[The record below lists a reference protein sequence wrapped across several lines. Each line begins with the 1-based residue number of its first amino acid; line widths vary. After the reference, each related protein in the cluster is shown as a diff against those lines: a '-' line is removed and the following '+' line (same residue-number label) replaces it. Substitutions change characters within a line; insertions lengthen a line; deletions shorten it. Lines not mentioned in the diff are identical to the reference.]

1 MIKKSVE
8 AIYGLSPMQQGMQF
22 HSLSAP
28 ESGVYIQQ
36 FCCRLRGTLNQE
48 AFARAWQQVIDRHS
62 ILRTA
67 FVWEGLEKPLQAVHH
82 RVEFQIERLDWRSLS
97 AAAQHEAL
105 AQWLEADRRQGFQ
118 MTKAPLM
125 RVRLIRV
132 SETEY
137 ALIWTHH
144 HMLMDGWSVTILL
157 REIFTLYGTGRR
169 HVEAGLNEPRPYRDY
184 IQWIKQQDVTA
195 AARYWRERLKG
206 IETATKLSVIPNVG
220 ARATNGA
227 GRLELQRRLSPTV
240 TQNLQQYARRQ
251 RLTLNTLVQGAW
263 AYLLSRYSGEEEVV
277 YGTTINGR
285 PADLHGSENMVGLFI
300 NTLPLRIKVAPER
313 LLTEWL
319 SEIQRQQGETEAY
332 SYNSLIDIQGW
343 SEIPRGTPLFETIL
357 VFENLPISETAQAND
372 LGVKIEAV
380 QLTEQ
385 TNFPLTAVAVPGA
398 EMVLLLSYDT
408 QLFDPGASERL
419 LAHWAAIL
427 ECIASG
433 TGARLGE
440 IKLLAEG
447 ERRRLLEEWSGINCA
462 YAEEM
467 RIHQLF
473 ERQAAHTPSQLAVIS
488 ETEQLTYAELN
499 ACANQLAHHLRALG
513 VGPETHVGVCLE
525 RSPLMLVGMFGA
537 LKAGGAYVPLDPKY
551 PAERLA
557 FMSADSRIKALI
569 TQRALAENLP
579 APSIPTVLLDDDWST
594 IAERC
599 ASDPPCQASPDDIA
613 YVIYTSGSTG
623 APKGVAVKHAG
634 LVNYVTMMIE
644 RLGLNPG
651 HRFLQFASLSFD
663 ASAVQIYPTLL
674 SGATLVTHRA
684 PGEIPNLDLLRYCE
698 EKGVTVID
706 LPAGHWSQWIDELA
720 IHKILL
726 RDQFQVFMTG
736 GDRTTPET
744 LRRWADLAQAN
755 ALFVS
760 SYGPTEAT
768 IGTTIFT
775 TTRDEVLSGRVER
788 VTMGRPLGNT
798 RVYVLDTRWWSE
810 TPIGVPGELFIGGVG
825 VARNYCNAPGLTAE
839 KFVPDPFSPLAGDRL
854 YRTGDLVRF
863 LPDGALEFLGRID
876 QQVKIRGLRL
886 EPGEIETALNAYP
899 AVQEGVVLAHVDED
913 GEKRLVAYLT
923 IDAEQTLTVNSLR
936 QFLKGRLPEH
946 MIPTSFMI
954 LDSMPLSPNGKVDR
968 KRLPDAAQ
976 TSLGLTN
983 DHAAPRTPL
992 EETLAAIW
1000 RDVLKVQQLGVHDS
1014 FFALGG
1020 HSLIATQL
1028 VSRIRDVFRT
1038 EISLQDFFLHPTVA
1052 ELGANLQKA
1061 LQDGAERELPPLQ
1074 REPRTDLI
1082 PLSYAQ
1088 ERLWFIERMEGG
1100 TPIFNL
1106 IGVVRLTGELHVA
1119 ALEGSLNEVV
1129 RRHESLRTRFDE
1141 VGGVPAQIVMDERPL
1156 RLDVVDLDDTPR
1168 EEREAVMLR
1177 FIQAEATQ
1185 AFDLTQEPLLRAKL
1199 LRFETN
1205 HHTLILTIHHIISD
1219 GWSIGILIREMVS
1232 SYRALVEGGSA
1243 TLAALPIQYA
1253 DYALWQRKWLVGRVF
1268 ETELDYWRKQ
1278 LAGAPPFLELP
1289 TDFPRPPRQTYQGAQ
1304 QIVELEPELLRDLK
1318 KLSQQEGATPFM
1330 VLLAAFKALIFR
1342 YTGQTD
1348 VVIGTPVAGR
1358 QHTETEALIGFFLN
1372 TLVLRTD
1379 LSGKP
1384 KFNTLLRRVR
1394 DVCLGAYSR
1403 QNVSFERLIEGLQPE
1418 RDRRRSPLV
1427 QIVFNM
1433 LNLAEEQIHLPEL
1446 MVEGI
1451 APADQWSRFDL
1462 TLYAGERNET
1472 LFLNAVY
1479 NRDLYAAE
1487 TITRLLGHYVN
1498 LLRIVT
1504 KRTEQ
1509 SLDALQFF
1517 SPEEVEEIKRG
1528 NRVRPHNPFQE
1539 FSREEVEQSVA
1550 ERFEK
1555 QVQLFPQ
1562 KVALRSKRG
1571 QITYQELGR
1580 AAVRIARDLERCG
1593 LGPRDNVAL
1602 FFDHDIQM
1610 IAAMLGA
1617 LRAGSTYAPLDPIH
1631 PTQRLAY
1638 ILADAD
1644 CACVLTDKKNRSRV
1658 EAVAESFRQQY
1669 GRALQV
1675 LEVESYGWE
1684 DDEQFVE
1691 TARAHPDSLAY
1702 LLYTSGSTGMPKG
1715 VMQNQRNLLRHTRAY
1730 TNALRIAPH
1739 DNLLLLASY
1748 TFDASVMD
1756 IYGALLNGATLS
1768 IYDLKSEGFDGVAGF
1783 LHDQEITIFHST
1795 PTVFRQFIARLTDDE
1810 QLLRLR
1816 LVVLGGEAAHH
1827 EDFVAFRRHFPDG
1840 CLMVNGLGP
1849 TELTLALQYFLD
1861 HRSDLRRQTIPVGYA
1876 VAEAEILLLNESGED
1891 AGLYAVGEIAIKSAH
1906 LAPGYWKQPD
1916 LAAAYFRPAGDDP
1929 HKRIYLTGDLGRRLS
1944 DHSIDFCGRKDSQ
1957 IKIRGQRIEFGEI
1970 EARLS
1975 ALPEAQAAAVTAQL
1989 DAEGYPHLVAYVVGR
2004 PGVELQTAQM
2014 RGDLRRMLPEFM
2026 VPEVFV
2032 ALEELPLTQTNKV
2045 NRSSLPPVDLDQ
2057 RVNAHP
2063 LSVPRTPVEEM
2074 IAEIWRL
2081 VLPQRQIGVNE
2092 DFFAVGGHSLLAV
2105 QLISRIRESFGV
2117 EIELREIFE
2126 RPTIAQLAERVA
2138 EVQHMRAHGDI
2149 GPIQRAARQERLP
2162 LANAQRRLWFLNHL
2176 EPGNPAYNMAIGFRL
2191 TGKFNEEALEWALNE
2206 TVHRHETLRTTIQTH
2221 EGTPYQTVTT
2231 NAPLSLNVGTL
2242 EHLPEAEKEAAA
2254 QEIIRQETNRPFD
2267 LAAGPLFRYLVIRLG
2282 EREHLLWFTLHHII
2296 CDAWSL
2302 GILTREMVGLY
2313 SSYLDG
2319 KKKTLPALPIQYADY
2334 ALWQSQWLTGEAFE
2348 RGDDYWKAQLG
2359 GEPAALNLP
2368 TDHPRAAERTYNGA
2382 HLSFTISK
2390 ESMDALRKLGQTQA
2404 STLFMTALAAWKVLL
2419 RRYCNQTEIVVGIPV
2434 AGRTR
2439 PETEALIGMFVN
2451 TLVLRTVFENN
2462 PTFIEA
2468 LGEVKRVCL
2477 DAYARQDLP
2486 FEELVSALQP
2496 TRDLSRVPL
2505 FEVTFN
2511 WLSFFDRAPEINEA
2525 ARSLSRTGLE
2535 LSPLVVENRLSK
2547 FAMSIIISERP
2558 EGLAG
2563 FVEYNTNL
2571 FEAGTIERLVAN
2583 FQQLLESI
2591 VNTPHERIENLPL
2604 LTAAERETVLY
2615 DWNRTAAEYPR
2626 EKLIHE
2632 LFEEQAERN
2641 GEAIALGYGDEH
2653 LSYGELNRRANRLA
2667 HYLMELGVKAGD
2679 RVGVCLERGM
2689 EMMVGQ
2695 MGTLKAGGAYVPL
2708 DWRYPEERLRYMV
2721 EDSAPA
2727 VVLTQSHLKERF
2739 CSGGDGKP
2747 QVVDV
2752 EADNEWKRKREN
2764 NPEAGELGLSSGH
2777 VAYVIYT
2784 SGSTGEPKGVMVEH
2798 RQLVARLCGVR
2809 ERLRFGVDDRMPNVS
2824 SWSFDISLL
2833 EQWLPLISGGHCRL
2847 TDVGRI
2853 REMEYLEEEARTAT
2867 VFNAVASLMEAWVEK
2882 GGVEERGGGY
2892 EGLRTLL
2899 VGGEPVTRRLL
2910 EVLKRGFPRAEVV
2923 ETYGPT
2929 ETTLY
2934 STECVGWEGGGGK
2947 DGEEKPPI
2955 GGPIANTRIYIL
2967 DGAGEA
2973 APVGAPG
2980 EMYIGGEQVARGYQG
2995 RAELTAERFVPDP
3008 FSERAGARMYR
3019 TGDLGRWL
3027 SDGKIEFI
3035 GRNDDQVKIRGYRI
3049 ELGEIEA
3056 RLKEQAG
3063 VKEAVVVAREDAPR
3077 EKRLVA
3083 YYTLAAGGDAG
3094 EERVR
3099 VEVLRAELGRKLP
3112 DYMVPA
3118 AFVMLEE
3125 MPLTPSGKLDR
3136 RAMPKPGTQRPELG
3150 DGYAAPTND
3159 VEEKLAEVWASVLN
3173 LDRIGIHDNFFA
3185 LGGDSILSIQIVV
3198 RAKEVGLHFNPR
3210 QIFQYQTIAELATV
3224 TSFNPPAAAEQG
3236 RLSGPAPLTP
3246 IQLDL
3251 FERELP
3257 ELQHFNQA
3265 LMLDLGEE
3273 IEVDALSKA
3282 IDHLVDFHDALRM
3295 RFIWADNRRQQAYAA
3310 TEDKDI
3316 LWLRDLSEMS
3326 VEDCAREFAALAEA
3340 AQRSLN
3346 LETGPV
3352 FRALLVRLSGAKGWR
3367 LMLVAHHLVVDG
3379 VSWRILADDLW
3390 RGYQQAQQGEVV
3402 ALGAKTSSYRQW
3414 ASKLREAHPLAEA
3427 RADATYWLKQ
3437 PGLSAAKWWV
3447 EDETGSNEE
3456 ETAARVRRRLG
3467 PAETAAL
3474 LQEVPRAYGIQ
3485 ITEALLSVLGE
3496 AVRRWGYVDCVVTAV
3511 ESHGREELS
3520 DALDVTRTV
3529 GWFTAVTPVM
3539 VDMSGQEA
3547 LWERVQ
3553 RAGAE
3558 IRASLN
3564 AGRSFRQLR
3573 YLLGESA
3580 EQDLLRREWEAAVSL
3595 NYLGQVKAMG
3605 RGGRQW
3611 RIGEES
3617 IGAVRSARG
3626 PRRYEVDVTL
3636 IVVDE
3641 ELEISFT
3648 YSRERYGQETMEAL
3662 AEAYI
3667 RALQQ
3672 IISERGEITEKLE
3685 SRPKRGDAAYQPD
3698 PQQFDELLNEVEFEF

>member
-1 MIKKSVE
+1 MKSVE

-22 HSLSAP
+22 HSLNAP

-36 FCCRLRGTLNQE
+36 LCCRLRGSLNHE
-48 AFARAWQQVIDRHS
+48 AFARAWQQVVDRHS

-82 RVEFQIERLDWRSLS
+82 RVEFQIELFDWRSLS
-97 AAAQHEAL
+97 AAAQSEAL
-105 AQWLEADRRQGFQ
+105 AQCLEADRRQGFQ
-118 MTKAPLM
+118 LTKAPLM
-125 RVRLIRV
+125 RVRLIHL

-137 ALIWTHH
+137 VLIWTHH
-144 HMLMDGWSVTILL
+144 HMIMDGWSVAILL
-157 REIFTLYGTGRR
+157 KEIFDLYEAGPR
-169 HVEAGLNEPRPYRDY
+169 HVEAGLNGPRPYRDY
-184 IQWIKQQDVTA
+184 IQWIKQQDITA
-195 AARYWRERLKG
+195 AERYWRERLKG

-220 ARATNGA
+220 ARTPNGA
-227 GRLELQRRLSPTV
+227 GHLELQRRLSKSV
-240 TQNLQQYARRQ
+240 TRDLQQFARRQ

-263 AYLLSRYSGEEEVV
+263 AYLLSRYSGEEDVL
-277 YGTTINGR
+277 YGTTISGR
-285 PADLHGSENMVGLFI
+285 PADLRGSENMVGLFI
-300 NTLPLRIKVAPER
+300 NTLPLRIKVTPDR
-313 LLTEWL
+313 ILTEWL
-319 SEIQRQQGETEAY
+319 SEIQLQQGETEAY

-357 VFENLPISETAQAND
+357 VFENMPISETAQAAEM
-372 LGVKIEAV
+372 GVRIEDV
-380 QLTEQ
+380 QLAQ
-385 TNFPLTAVAVPGA
+385 QSNYPLTAASLPGA
-398 EMVLLLSYDT
+398 ELALMLSYDT
-408 QLFDPGASERL
+408 GLFDPGASERL
-419 LAHWAAIL
+419 LEHWAAIL
-427 ECIASG
+427 ESIASG
-433 TGARLGE
+433 AVARLGD

-447 ERRRLLEEWSGINCA
+447 ERRLLLEEWSGTKRA
-462 YAEEM
+462 YAEDM
-467 RIHQLF
+467 CIHQLF
-473 ERQAAHTPSQLAVIS
+473 ERQVAQTPSQLAVVS
-488 ETEQLTYAELN
+488 ETEELTYAELN
-499 ACANQLAHHLRALG
+499 ARANQLAHHLTALG
-513 VGPETHVGVCLE
+513 VGPETRVGVCLE
-525 RSPLMLVGMFGA
+525 RSPLMLVGLFGA

-557 FMSADSRIKALI
+557 FMSADSQMKALI
-569 TQRALAENLP
+569 TQRTLAENLP
-579 APSIPTVLLDDDWST
+579 ASSIPTVLLDDDWSI
-594 IAERC
+594 IARQC
-599 ASDPPCQASPDDIA
+599 ASDPPCQASPDNIA

-623 APKGVAVKHAG
+623 APKGVAIRHAG
-634 LVNYVTMMIE
+634 LVSYVTMMIE
-644 RLGLNPG
+644 RLGLKPG

-674 SGATLVTHRA
+674 SGATVVTHRT
-684 PGEIPNLDLLRYCE
+684 PGELPNMDLLRYCE
-698 EKGVTVID
+698 EKGVTIID
-706 LPAGHWSQWIDELA
+706 LPAGHLSQWLDELA
-720 IHKILL
+720 LHKILL

-736 GDRTTPET
+736 GDRTSPET
-744 LRRWADLAQAN
+744 LRQWAELAQAN
-755 ALFVS
+755 ALFLS

-768 IGTTIFT
+768 IGVTIFT

-788 VTMGRPLGNT
+788 VMMGRPLLNT
-798 RVYVLDTRWWSE
+798 RVYVLDTQWRSE

-825 VARNYCNAPGLTAE
+825 VARNYCNAPDLTAE
-839 KFVPDPFSPLAGDRL
+839 KFVPDPFSSLAGERL
-854 YRTGDLVRF
+854 YRTGDLARF

-876 QQVKIRGLRL
+876 EQVKIRGLRIEL
-886 EPGEIETALNAYP
+886 GEIETALNAHP
-899 AVQEGVVLAHVDED
+899 AVQDGVVQARADED
-913 GEKRLVAYLT
+913 GGKRLVAYLT
-923 IDAEQTLTVNSLR
+923 IDAEQPLTVNSLR
-936 QFLKGRLPEH
+936 QFLKVRLPEH
-946 MIPTSFMI
+946 TIPTSFMI
-954 LDSMPLSPNGKVDR
+954 LDRMPLSPNGKVDR

-976 TSLGLTN
+976 TSLGSTN
-983 DHAAPRTPL
+983 GHAAPRTAL
-992 EETLAAIW
+992 EESLAAIW
-1000 RDVLKVQQLGVHDS
+1000 RDVLKTQKLGVHDS

-1038 EISLQDFFLHPTVA
+1038 EISLQDLFLNPTVA
-1052 ELGANLQKA
+1052 ELGANIQKA
-1061 LQDGAERELPPLQ
+1061 LQDGVERETPPLQ
-1074 REPRTDLI
+1074 REARADLI

-1106 IGVVRLTGELHVA
+1106 IGVVRLTGELNVA

-1129 RRHESLRTRFDE
+1129 KRHESLRTRFDE
-1141 VGGVPAQIVMDERPL
+1141 VGGIPAQIVMDERPL
-1156 RLDVVDLDDTPR
+1156 NLEGADFDDTPQ
-1168 EEREAVMLR
+1168 EEIEAVMRR
-1177 FIQAEATQ
+1177 FTQAEATQ
-1185 AFDLTQEPLLRAKL
+1185 PFDLRHEPLLRAKL
-1199 LRFETN
+1199 LRFATN
-1205 HHTLILTIHHIISD
+1205 HHALILTMHHIISD
-1219 GWSIGILIREMVS
+1219 GWSIGVLIREMVS
-1232 SYRALVEGGSA
+1232 SYRALVEGGQA
-1243 TLAALPIQYA
+1243 TLVALPIQYA
-1253 DYALWQRKWLVGRVF
+1253 DCALWQRKYLVGRVL

-1289 TDFPRPPRQTYQGAQ
+1289 ADFPRPPQQTYQGGH
-1304 QIVELEPELLRDLK
+1304 QIVDLEPELLNDLK
-1318 KLSQQEGATPFM
+1318 KLSQQEGATLFM
-1330 VLLAAFKALIFR
+1330 TLLAAFKALIFR
-1342 YTGQTD
+1342 YLGQTD

-1384 KFNTLLRRVR
+1384 TFSALLRRVR
-1394 DVCLGAYSR
+1394 EVCLGAYSR
-1403 QNVSFERLIEGLQPE
+1403 QNVPIERLIEELQPE

-1427 QIVFNM
+1427 QVVFNM
-1433 LNLAEEQIHLPEL
+1433 LNLAEEQIQLPGL

-1451 APADQWSRFDL
+1451 ATADQWSRFDL
-1462 TLYAGERNET
+1462 TLYAGERNGT

-1487 TITRLLGHYVN
+1487 TIKRLLGHYVN

-1504 KRTEQ
+1504 KRAEQ
-1509 SLDALQFF
+1509 SIDDLRFL
-1517 SPEEVEEIKRG
+1517 SPEEVEEIKQG
-1528 NRVRPHNPFQE
+1528 NRVCPHNPFQE

-1550 ERFEK
+1550 GRFEK

-1580 AAVRIARDLERCG
+1580 AAARIARDLEGCG

-1617 LRAGSTYAPLDPIH
+1617 LKAGRTYAPLDPIH

-1658 EAVAESFRQQY
+1658 EAIAESFRQQY

-1675 LEVESYGWE
+1675 LDVQSHGWE
-1684 DDEQFVE
+1684 DDERFVE
-1691 TARAHPDSLAY
+1691 TARAYPDSLAY

-1768 IYDLKSEGFDGVAGF
+1768 IYDLKSEGFDGLAGF

-1795 PTVFRQFIARLTDDE
+1795 PTVFRQFIARLTSDE

-1816 LVVLGGEAAHH
+1816 LVVLGGEAAHR
-1827 EDFVAFRRHFPDG
+1827 EDFVAFRSHFPDG

-1849 TELTLALQYFLD
+1849 TESTLALQYFLD
-1861 HRSDLRRQTIPVGYA
+1861 HRSDLRRHTIPVGYA
-1876 VAEAEILLLNESGED
+1876 VAETEILLLNESGED
-1891 AGLYAVGEIAIKSAH
+1891 AGLYAVGEIAIKSSH
-1906 LAPGYWKQPD
+1906 LALGYWKQPD
-1916 LAAAYFRPAGDDP
+1916 LTAACFRPAADDP
-1929 HKRIYLTGDLGRRLS
+1929 DKRIYLMGDLGSRLS
-1944 DHSIDFCGRKDSQ
+1944 DHRIDFCGRKDSQ
-1957 IKIRGQRIEFGEI
+1957 LKIRGQRIEIGEI
-1970 EARLS
+1970 EAHLS

-2014 RGDLRRMLPEFM
+2014 RGNLRRALPEFM

-2032 ALEELPLTQTNKV
+2032 VLEELPLTQTGKV
-2045 NRSSLPPVDLDQ
+2045 NRNALPPVDLDQ
-2057 RVNAHP
+2057 RVNTHP

-2092 DFFAVGGHSLLAV
+2092 DFFAIGGHSLLAA

-2126 RPTIAQLAERVA
+2126 RPTIAQMAERVTDL
-2138 EVQHMRAHGDI
+2138 QHLLAHGEI
-2149 GPIQRAARQERLP
+2149 GPIQRGARQERVP
-2162 LANAQRRLWFLNHL
+2162 LANAQRRLWLLNQL
-2176 EPGNPAYNMAIGFRL
+2176 EPGNPAYNLAIGFRL
-2191 TGKFNEEALEWALNE
+2191 SGELNEEALEWALNE
-2206 TVHRHETLRTTIQTH
+2206 TVHRHETLRTTIQMR
-2221 EGTPYQTVTT
+2221 EGTPYQTVTS
-2231 NAPLSLNVGTL
+2231 NAPLSLNVRTL
-2242 EHLPEAEKEAAA
+2242 EHLPETEKEAAA
-2254 QEIIRQETNRPFD
+2254 EEIIRQERNRPFD
-2267 LAAGPLFRYLVIRLG
+2267 LATGPLFRHLVIRLG
-2282 EREHLLWFTLHHII
+2282 EREQLLWFTLHHII

-2302 GILTREMVGLY
+2302 GILTREMVSLY
-2313 SSYLDG
+2313 LSRLDG
-2319 KKKTLPALPIQYADY
+2319 KNTTLPALPIQYADY
-2334 ALWQSQWLTGEAFE
+2334 ALWQSQWLTGDALE
-2348 RGDDYWKAQLG
+2348 REVDHWKAQLG
-2359 GEPAALNLP
+2359 GEPVVLNLP
-2368 TDHPRAAERTYNGA
+2368 TDYPRAAEMTYNGA
-2382 HLSFTISK
+2382 HLSFAISK
-2390 ESMDALRKLGQTQA
+2390 ESMDALRRLGQTHGT
-2404 STLFMTALAAWKVLL
+2404 TLFMTALAAWKVLL

-2468 LGEVKRVCL
+2468 LGEVKRICL
-2477 DAYARQDLP
+2477 DAYGRQDLP
-2486 FEELVSALQP
+2486 FEELVSALQL
-2496 TRDLSRVPL
+2496 TRNLGRVPL

-2511 WLSFFDRAPEINEA
+2511 WLNFFDRASEISEA

-2571 FEAGTIERLVAN
+2571 FETGTIERLVAN

-2653 LSYGELNRRANRLA
+2653 LSYGELNRQANRLA

-2679 RVGVCLERGM
+2679 RVGVCLERGV

-2695 MGTLKAGGAYVPL
+2695 IGTLKAGGAYVPL

-2727 VVLTQSHLKERF
+2727 VVLTQSHLQERLF
-2739 CSGGDGKP
+2739 SGGAGKP

-2752 EADNEWKRKREN
+2752 EAGDEWKRKREN
-2764 NPEAGELGLSSGH
+2764 NPGAGELGLNSGH

-2798 RQLVARLCGVR
+2798 RQLVARLYGVR

-2853 REMEYLEEEARTAT
+2853 REMDYLEEETRTAT
-2867 VFNAVASLMEAWVEK
+2867 VFNAVASLMQAWVEK
-2882 GGVEERGGGY
+2882 VGVEERGGGY

-2899 VGGEPVTRRLL
+2899 VGGEPVTRQLL
-2910 EVLKRGFPRAEVV
+2910 EELQRGFPEAEVV

-2934 STECVGWEGGGGK
+2934 STDCVGWEGGGGK
-2947 DGEEKPPI
+2947 DGEGNPPI

-2967 DGAGEA
+2967 DACGEA
-2973 APVGAPG
+2973 TPVGAPG

-3008 FSERAGARMYR
+3008 FNEMAGARMYR

-3063 VKEAVVVAREDAPR
+3063 VKEAVVVAREDAPG

-3094 EERVR
+3094 EERVK
-3099 VEVLRAELGRKLP
+3099 VEALRAELGRKLP

-3136 RAMPKPGTQRPELG
+3136 RALPKPGTQRPELG

-3210 QIFQYQTIAELATV
+3210 QIFQNQTIAELATV
-3224 TSFNPPAAAEQG
+3224 TSFNPPTAAEQG

-3251 FERELP
+3251 FEREFP
-3257 ELQHFNQA
+3257 EPQHFNQA

-3282 IDHLVDFHDALRM
+3282 INQLVDFHDALRM
-3295 RFIWADNRRQQAYAA
+3295 RFIYADNGWRQAYAA
-3310 TEDKDI
+3310 TEDNDI
-3316 LWLRDLSEMS
+3316 LWPRDLSEMS
-3326 VEDCAREFAALAEA
+3326 AEDCAREFGALVEA

-3352 FRALLVRLSGAKGWR
+3352 FRALLVRLSDAKGWR
-3367 LMLVAHHLVVDG
+3367 LMLAAHHLVMDG
-3379 VSWRILADDLW
+3379 LSWRILVDDLW
-3390 RGYQQAQQGEVV
+3390 RGYEQAQRGESLD
-3402 ALGAKTSSYRQW
+3402 LGAKTSSYRQW
-3414 ASKLREAHPLAEA
+3414 ASKLREGRSMAES
-3427 RADATYWLKQ
+3427 RADAAYWLKQ

-3447 EDETGSNEE
+3447 EDDLGSNEDK
-3456 ETAARVRRRLG
+3456 TAARVRHRLG
-3467 PAETAAL
+3467 PVETAVL

-3485 ITEALLSVLGE
+3485 ITEVLLSALGE
-3496 AVRRWGYVDCVVTAV
+3496 AVRRWGYVDRVVTAV
-3511 ESHGREELS
+3511 ESHGREELG

-3539 VDMSGQEA
+3539 VDMSGPEA
-3547 LWERVQ
+3547 LWERAQ
-3553 RAGAE
+3553 RAGAA
-3558 IRASLN
+3558 IRAGLN

-3580 EQDLLRREWEAAVSL
+3580 EQDLLRREWKAAVSL
-3595 NYLGQVKAMG
+3595 NYLGQVKAIG
-3605 RGGRQW
+3605 RGERQW
-3611 RIGEES
+3611 RIGAES
-3617 IGAVRSARG
+3617 VGAVRSASA
-3626 PRRYEVDVTL
+3626 PRHYEVDVTL

-3641 ELEISFT
+3641 ELEISLT
-3648 YSRERYGQETMEAL
+3648 YSYERYGLETMNELADAYLQAL
-3662 AEAYI
+3662 
-3667 RALQQ
+3667 RQ
-3672 IISERGEITEKLE
+3672 IIGERGEITKKFEAKPE
-3685 SRPKRGDAAYQPD
+3685 SNDATHQLA
-3698 PQQFDELLNEVEFEF
+3698 PQQLDELLEEVEFEF